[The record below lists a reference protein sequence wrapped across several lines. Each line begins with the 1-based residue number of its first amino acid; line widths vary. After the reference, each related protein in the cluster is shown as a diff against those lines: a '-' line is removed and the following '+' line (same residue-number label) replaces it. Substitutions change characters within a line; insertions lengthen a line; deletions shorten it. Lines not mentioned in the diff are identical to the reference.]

1 MPEHFDEFPS
11 IHEGQHSV
19 IRDRIDELLK
29 AIDIDPSSSWTIVT
43 RSCPV
48 QRNPA

>member
-29 AIDIDPSSSWTIVT
+29 GTVT
-43 RSCPV
+43 LIGNL
-48 QRNPA
+48 QAK